1 MFPNQKEVGSLD
13 IAMQDVGAM
22 QSIDSIGHFPC
33 EDAKLLLR
41 EVFLLF
47 APLHHQLQEISSLCE
62 LHNQAEMVLLEESLA
77 VLYDIGMR

>member
-13 IAMQDVGAM
+13 ITMQDVGAM
-22 QSIDSIGHFPC
+22 QSIDSIGHFSC

-41 EVFLLF
+41 EVFFLF
-47 APLHHQLQEISSLCE
+47 APLHHQLQEISSLRE
-62 LHNQAEMVLLEESLA
+62 LHNQAEMVLLEESFA